1 MSTPHR
7 EVVRRRAYRALAH
20 VLPPMADIRLSS
32 GRVLVQGE
40 PLRLRWIGDGRL
52 SDARRALN
60 PDAEPLQV
68 AAARRM
74 SPGARKALAEA
85 SIGWVDE
92 TGAAEIAIGT
102 LVVSK
107 DGRAKAQPRQSSR
120 WSRSALAV
128 AEALLCGMNATVADA
143 KRATGLST
151 GGCTNALRF
160 LSNRDLLVA
169 DAPRGRRSARRI
181 ADQDLFL
188 HSYAAAVRD
197 AGPPLVVT
205 VGVIWRDPVS
215 GLAKVGREWDAAG
228 LAWACTGTVAA
239 SILAPH
245 LTSVGTTDIYV
256 DVDTVAGL
264 EAAAAEVGLQPIE
277 GGRLNL
283 RPFPTVT
290 SRLLSVEKEHLRVAP
305 WPRVYADL
313 QLIGVR
319 GEEAAEH
326 LREVMHAG

>member
-1 MSTPHR
+1 MSTAPR
-7 EVVRRRAYRALAH
+7 EAVSRRAYQALVH
-20 VLPPMADIRLSS
+20 VLPPMADVRPSRQ
-32 GRVLVQGE
+32 GVLVQGE

-52 SDARRALN
+52 ADARRVLSSDVER
-60 PDAEPLQV
+60 PQV
-68 AAARRM
+68 AVARRM
-74 SPGARKALAEA
+74 SPGARKALSEA

-107 DGRAKAQPRQSSR
+107 GGRPSVEPRPPGR
-120 WSRSALAV
+120 WNRSALAV
-128 AEALLCGMNATVADA
+128 AEALLCGTNATVADV

-160 LSNRDLLVA
+160 LTETELLVA
-169 DAPRGRRSARRI
+169 DAPRGRKSARRI
-181 ADQDLFL
+181 GDFDLLL
-188 HSYAAAVRD
+188 HAYAAAAQN
-197 AGPPLVVT
+197 AGPPSVMS
-205 VGVIWRDPVS
+205 VGVIWRDPAS
-215 GLAKVGREWDAAG
+215 GLAKVGRDWDAVG
-228 LAWACTGTVAA
+228 RAWACTGTLAA

-245 LTSVGTTDIYV
+245 LTSVGTTDVYV

-264 EAAAAEVGLQPIE
+264 EAAAAEGGLQPIE

-290 SRLLSVEKEHLRVAP
+290 SKLLSDERQRLRLAP

-326 LREVMHAG
+326 LREVMHAR